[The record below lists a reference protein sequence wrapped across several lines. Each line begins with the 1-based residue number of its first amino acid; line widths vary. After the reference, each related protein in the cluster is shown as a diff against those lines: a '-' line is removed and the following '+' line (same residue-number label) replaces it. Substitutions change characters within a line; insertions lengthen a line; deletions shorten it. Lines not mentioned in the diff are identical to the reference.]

1 MFGVRGICLKRY
13 ELESL
18 IKSFTLFFL
27 LMALLYGIGFYEN
40 YTQRME
46 QLDRS
51 ILSEMKIFSYKPTT
65 GTFQVAFL
73 PKKEGTEPGVLQ
85 RDARGLYAYFEIP
98 GSRKYLM
105 EVRLPRKEYL
115 LRSERVKKKLLLY
128 MPLYLALIVLL
139 ALLFSFYAL
148 YPLKKALALN
158 EEFVKDI
165 LHDINTPLSALQ
177 INLKILRKR
186 FGSERSVERMEQSIE
201 TIHSMQ
207 ENLRAFLSRQPLAAE
222 IFSMNKLL
230 QDRIAYF
237 RGLYPGIGYE
247 LSLSG
252 EHVLRTDREAFRR
265 ILDNLL
271 DNAGKYNIE
280 HGTVRVVSEGAN
292 LIIEDS
298 GIGIRSPKRVFER
311 YYKEGER
318 GMGLGL
324 DIVRKLAKELG
335 IGIRLESE
343 EGRGTRVQMDLSGV
357 MIR

>member
-1 MFGVRGICLKRY
+1 MFDPRGICLKRY

-18 IKSFTLFFL
+18 IKSFVLFFL
-27 LMALLYGIGFYEN
+27 LMALLYGIGLYEN

-65 GTFQVAFL
+65 GMFQVSF
-73 PKKEGTEPGVLQ
+73 PPRKEGLESGVLH
-85 RDARGLYAYFEIP
+85 RDTRGLYAYFEIP
-98 GSRKYLM
+98 GSKKYLM
-105 EVRLPRKEYL
+105 QVRLPRKEYF

-186 FGSERSVERMEQSIE
+186 FGSQRCVERMEQSIE
-201 TIHSMQ
+201 TIGSMQ
-207 ENLRAFLSRQPLAAE
+207 ENLRAFLNRRPSSTE
-222 IFSMNKLL
+222 TFSVNKLL

-247 LSLSG
+247 LSLSK
-252 EHVLRTDREAFRR
+252 ELVLRSDREAFRR

-271 DNAGKYNIE
+271 DNAGKYNVE
-280 HGTVRVVSEGAN
+280 HGTVRVVSEGTS

-298 GIGIRSPKRVFER
+298 GIGIRSPERVFER

-318 GMGLGL
+318 GLGLGL

-343 EGRGTRVQMDLSGV
+343 KDKGTRVTLDLSGV
-357 MIR
+357 ILR